1 MLSAKLGHRLDGIL
15 ATIINNR
22 FFSKTSP
29 TVLTLLGLFFNLL
42 AAGWIIGGYWKT
54 AGFFILIAGLFDM
67 LDGATARTMGKE
79 SKFGGFIDSVVDRY
93 SDMAILTALI
103 IYFSLNNDTIFIII
117 CAITSI
123 GAVLVPYTRARAE
136 VFIGNCNIGIMERA
150 ERILLLAAGCFFNI
164 MKPVLV
170 IMAILTHLTVFQRI
184 YFTWKES
191 KK

>member
-15 ATIINNR
+15 AAIINNS

-29 TVLTLLGLFFNLL
+29 TFLTLLGLFFNLV

-54 AGFFILIAGLFDM
+54 ACFFILIAGLFDM
-67 LDGATARTMGKE
+67 LDGAAARTMGQV

-103 IYFSLNNDTIFIII
+103 IYYSINNDTIFVII
-117 CAITSI
+117 CTITSI

-136 VFIGNCNIGIMERA
+136 VFISNCNIGIMERA
-150 ERILLLAAGCFFNI
+150 ERIILLAAGCFFNI

-191 KK
+191 K